1 MAERPML
8 MLVCYDI
15 AQARAR
21 ARIAATLE
29 EQAVRV
35 QESVFEVRLTE
46 RQAAALFNT
55 LADWV
60 SPGDSLRMYG
70 VSAAG
75 LARSRAV
82 GGAPIPD
89 DAPYWIV

>member
-15 AQARAR
+15 AEARAR
-21 ARIAATLE
+21 ARVAAILE

-46 RQAAALFNT
+46 RQAAALFDM
-55 LADWV
+55 LSHWV
-60 SPGDSLRMYG
+60 SPSDSLRMYG
-70 VSAAG
+70 FSAAG
-75 LARSRAV
+75 LARSRAM

>member
-1 MAERPML
+1 ML
-8 MLVCYDI
+8 MMVCYDI
-15 AQARAR
+15 AEPRAR
-21 ARIAATLE
+21 ARIAAMLE
-29 EQAVRV
+29 DQAVRV
-35 QESVFEVRLTE
+35 QESVFEVRLTQ
-46 RQAAALFNT
+46 RQADALFDM
-55 LADWV
+55 LSHWV

-75 LARSRAV
+75 LTRSRAM

>member
-1 MAERPML
+1 ML
-8 MLVCYDI
+8 MLICYDI
-15 AQARAR
+15 AEARAR

-46 RQAAALFNT
+46 RRAAALFKI
-55 LADWV
+55 LSDWV

-75 LARSRAV
+75 LARSRAM

-89 DAPYWIV
+89 DAPYWII